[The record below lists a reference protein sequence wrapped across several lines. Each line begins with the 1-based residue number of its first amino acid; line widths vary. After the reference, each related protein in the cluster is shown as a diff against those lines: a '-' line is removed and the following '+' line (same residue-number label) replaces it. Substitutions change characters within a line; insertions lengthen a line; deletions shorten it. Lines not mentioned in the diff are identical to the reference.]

1 MDRRARVHGAAES
14 DTTEHAGT
22 HLTAVLCIPLSQDLP
37 LKSMVLPVLLTESK
51 IAREF
56 AGETPK

>member
-1 MDRRARVHGAAES
+1 MDRRATVHGAAES

-22 HLTAVLCIPLSQDLP
+22 HLTSVLCIPLSQDLP

-51 IAREF
+51 VAREF